1 MCKINGK
8 KLVELRTVA
17 GISQSQLAKKTGVS
31 PSSINKYEKGVTN
44 PSDEV
49 VNKICLVLNI
59 KKDDIEIHDVGYN
72 FLSRASKTVE
82 KIRKKK
88 GFVRYSTPEETE
100 KYINNTRTLSKDE
113 ERELIKT
120 ELSSA
125 FGIGSKKYILADPK
139 WIHIPEWQR
148 DTDMAKAT
156 EIAENFNDEKYDPVK
171 AYLYDGLLYVADG
184 AHRIIAFIIDKKLK
198 ILVEVLGCN
207 EHEAI
212 LTFLDQQSG
221 RKSMT
226 INDMYRAGVK
236 ANIKEYLHFKELF
249 ENYNIQI
256 TAEKN
261 KLDNPIGEI
270 KPSSTILRMVEN
282 DREMLEKTINLI
294 QKLEWSGS
302 SKNAFILRNF
312 SVLKRMY
319 ANFGEDVEEKLLKH
333 CKGATFYESKVLP
346 IKSNA
351 ELYDMLSESISSI

>member
-1 MCKINGK
+1 
-8 KLVELRTVA
+8 
-17 GISQSQLAKKTGVS
+17 
-31 PSSINKYEKGVTN
+31 
-44 PSDEV
+44 
-49 VNKICLVLNI
+49 
-59 KKDDIEIHDVGYN
+59 
-72 FLSRASKTVE
+72 
-82 KIRKKK
+82 
-88 GFVRYSTPEETE
+88 
-100 KYINNTRTLSKDE
+100 
-113 ERELIKT
+113 
-120 ELSSA
+120 
-125 FGIGSKKYILADPK
+125 
-139 WIHIPEWQR
+139 
-148 DTDMAKAT
+148 MAKAT

-351 ELYDMLSESISSI
+351 ELYDMLSESVSNI